1 MMRLPVRSP
10 ARLVARLAVV
20 CVVGCG
26 GESAMDRNGAPFP
39 GLGAGADSAAAGESN
54 GGSSGMPGAGG
65 ATSLAGS
72 GAGTGGGLVG
82 CGTVVNDLPLLTPV
96 ILSGS
101 PPDPAGGTLVAGTY
115 VLSSLTYY
123 LNGATCT
130 PPSLKTSDIFI
141 VHPSSASEGA
151 IEEDTNQTSTGVN
164 IKDSRTTFTY
174 KAADNGLMLDF
185 DCVSALT
192 AFSRNAAVPVGYS
205 ATAAEIRTFGPKSSC
220 GVSVSVFSRR

>member
-1 MMRLPVRSP
+1 MNFVVRSP
-10 ARLVARLAVV
+10 AGLVARLAVA
-20 CVVGCG
+20 CAVGCG
-26 GESAMDRNGAPFP
+26 GESATDRSGSSFP
-39 GLGAGADSAAAGESN
+39 GLGAGADSAAAGGSN
-54 GGSSGMPGAGG
+54 GGSSGMPSAGG
-65 ATSLAGS
+65 ATSLAG

-96 ILSGS
+96 ILSGA

-141 VHPSSASEGA
+141 VYPSSATEGA

-164 IKDSRTTFTY
+164 IKDSRSTFSY

-185 DCVSALT
+185 DCVSALNG
-192 AFSRNAAVPVGYS
+192 FSRNAAVPVGYS
-205 ATAAEIRTFGPKSSC
+205 ATATEIRTFGPQSSC